1 MSDEIKQIKIGIVS
15 DNFLPEIG
23 GGQIHIENLA
33 KFLKKE
39 GHDVQIFTNT
49 PGEEIIDGI
58 QIQRNKDFGFKPF
71 RLFRDIKNLYS
82 FIKSCDLIH
91 AHYSFYLAFLSGFLA
106 KILRKPLVI
115 TVQGLG
121 TLDSSI
127 INFRRRVFRYFS
139 LKFAD
144 RVISTSQEMAEVAWR
159 FTDKEKVFHISNGV
173 DTEFFKSKHLP
184 KKDSKIRVLSVR
196 RLNPKNGVQYL
207 IEAIPYIVK
216 EVKDT
221 EFLITGKAKLENYLR
236 KRVKELKIEDFVKFI
251 GEIPNEKTVD
261 YYNFADII
269 TFPSSAEST
278 SIACLEAMAC
288 QKAIVASALS
298 AFKEMLGENQRGIL
312 VKLFDR
318 ELSDYKAPLTLPE
331 EKIRALAEAIISL
344 AKDLALRERLGREA
358 RQYVIK
364 NYDWKVI
371 IKRTQEVYSE
381 IVK

>member
-1 MSDEIKQIKIGIVS
+1 M
-15 DNFLPEIG
+15 
-23 GGQIHIENLA
+23 
-33 KFLKKE
+33 
-39 GHDVQIFTNT
+39 
-49 PGEEIIDGI
+49 
-58 QIQRNKDFGFKPF
+58 
-71 RLFRDIKNLYS
+71 
-82 FIKSCDLIH
+82 
-91 AHYSFYLAFLSGFLA
+91 
-106 KILRKPLVI
+106 I